1 MKQLDKLEFDEEC
14 DCMSKETKNLL
25 VVLLAM
31 FVLLSVFI
39 GSSKKGTIIE
49 FVDDA
54 VIIASEDG
62 KKVTRIEDYLTYIPT
77 GEQWSVGDKV
87 KIRDGLFSKLRIHRL
102 AE

>member
-1 MKQLDKLEFDEEC
+1 
-14 DCMSKETKNLL
+14 MSKETKNLL

-39 GSSKKGTIIE
+39 GSSEKGTIIE

-54 VIIASEDG
+54 VIIALEDG
-62 KKVTRIEDYLTYIPT
+62 KKVTRIEDCLTYIPT

-87 KIRDGLFSKLRIHRL
+87 EIRDGLFSKLRIHRL